1 MLNLFEMVI
10 CWHSEDFPG
19 GPGSYHL
26 VERLLRAGPY
36 HNYCQ
41 SESVGVVVVFQMSK
55 LRLSEVKSLAQG
67 YRMLRGRAEPEPP
80 TPASDELP
88 APVFP
93 GHVLA
98 VMPR

>member
-1 MLNLFEMVI
+1 M
-10 CWHSEDFPG
+10 
-19 GPGSYHL
+19 
-26 VERLLRAGPY
+26 
-36 HNYCQ
+36 
-41 SESVGVVVVFQMSK
+41 VVVFQMSK

-93 GHVLA
+93 GRGAGSDAPLRH
-98 VMPR
+98 RI